1 MFAVLFFDDFSFNIS
16 SDSDP
21 FIFRLIWLRTS
32 SWLRT
37 HMYWDDG
44 LSKTEEKRLRKWI
57 DFMTRQA
64 LLYRSI
70 TLISIPDQRFFV
82 AIRRFLETGLYLIVQ
97 FLMTLFSILF
107 LFYLCLDTWST
118 SSLICAMKLYIF
130 VFRSLKFDRVK
141 SKWKESAT
149 DANAVSHGHPTDG
162 FLLNTLI
169 TLFRQSRV
177 LLDV

>member
-1 MFAVLFFDDFSFNIS
+1 MYRFYDAWLF
-16 SDSDP
+16 
-21 FIFRLIWLRTS
+21 
-32 SWLRT
+32 
-37 HMYWDDG
+37 
-44 LSKTEEKRLRKWI
+44 
-57 DFMTRQA
+57 
-64 LLYRSI
+64 LYQSI
-70 TLISIPDQRFFV
+70 TLISSPDQRFSV

-97 FLMTLFSILF
+97 FLTTLFSILF

-177 LLDV
+177 LLDVYKWFLSDVIKFEFVLSH

>member
-21 FIFRLIWLRTS
+21 FIFRLIWLSTS

-70 TLISIPDQRFFV
+70 TLISIPDQGFFV
-82 AIRRFLETGLYLIVQ
+82 AYIRRFLETGLYLIVQ
-97 FLMTLFSILF
+97 FLTTLFSILF
-107 LFYLCLDTWST
+107 LFYLCMET
-118 SSLICAMKLYIF
+118 
-130 VFRSLKFDRVK
+130 
-141 SKWKESAT
+141 
-149 DANAVSHGHPTDG
+149 
-162 FLLNTLI
+162 
-169 TLFRQSRV
+169 
-177 LLDV
+177 